1 MYTKEDKR
9 RWLILQCRY
18 YNGEENPPKTACQG
32 NSALLWD
39 YEMRWVLWNLE
50 DGAQMKNF
58 EEEATCFNLEVAEG
72 DKTPL
77 TMKSLLFNRYMHWGG
92 GYLPIEE
99 EIKHFEET
107 FYAEYLSRKTNRER
121 RADMRK
127 TKLLMDCK
135 VYKGEQDNHYKLS
148 KNEQI
153 WNWEKEWVEALADS
167 YSHRERFFKE
177 LMSSPCLSAR
187 PLSYWKNYAH
197 KLGMPA
203 TLLAC
208 FGKNFANG
216 FGGFKHEIE
225 ENFDYFLDAYKAE

>member
-135 VYKGEQDNHYKLS
+135 VYKGEQDNPY
-148 KNEQI
+148 N
-153 WNWEKEWVEALADS
+153 
-167 YSHRERFFKE
+167 
-177 LMSSPCLSAR
+177 
-187 PLSYWKNYAH
+187 WKNYAH